1 MTRAEILEAASIKLN
16 QAALLLAAVG
26 EDRLAADA
34 EELADWVD
42 FSQVPSAGETPS
54 DPASH

>member
-42 FSQVPSAGETPS
+42 FSRVPSPGKKPS
-54 DPASH
+54 DPTSH